1 MDIEISA
8 NQAFVYDVSAEDFLF
23 VHGALEQAVE
33 PASITKLFSAYVG
46 LQYLPEDMLL
56 TAGEEVNWI
65 DPNSSRA
72 YIYKGHQLTV
82 KMCIQGMII
91 PSGNDA
97 AYVLAVNAGR
107 AISGDPD
114 ISAAAAYDIFVAE
127 MNRQARQL
135 GMINTHFVN
144 PDGMSAEQH
153 YTCMHDLLIM
163 AKLALNTP
171 LILEAAQTQRMRAV
185 FPSGHYA
192 EWTNSNLLLDQKSN
206 YYCEDAFGLKTG
218 STSTAGKCLLSAFL
232 HGDRILIVCI
242 MGCPTNASRYN
253 DTLAL
258 YEAFR

>member
-1 MDIEISA
+1 M
-8 NQAFVYDVSAEDFLF
+8 
-23 VHGALEQAVE
+23 HGALEQAVE
-33 PASITKLFSAYVG
+33 PASITKLFSAYIG
-46 LQYLPEDMLL
+46 LQFLPEDLLL

-97 AYVLAVNAGR
+97 AYVLAVNAGK

-114 ISAAAAYDIFVAE
+114 ISAKEAFDVFVAE
-127 MNRQARQL
+127 MNRQAQQF

-144 PDGMSAEQH
+144 PDGMSADGH

-171 LILEAAQTQRMRAV
+171 LILEAAQTQRMRAI

-192 EWTNSNLLLDQKSN
+192 EWVNSNLLLDPNST
-206 YYCEDAFGLKTG
+206 YYCADAIGLKTG

-232 HGDRILIVCI
+232 HEDRILIVCV
-242 MGCPTNASRYN
+242 MGCPKNVTRYQ
-253 DTLAL
+253 DTLTL
-258 YEAFR
+258 YETFR